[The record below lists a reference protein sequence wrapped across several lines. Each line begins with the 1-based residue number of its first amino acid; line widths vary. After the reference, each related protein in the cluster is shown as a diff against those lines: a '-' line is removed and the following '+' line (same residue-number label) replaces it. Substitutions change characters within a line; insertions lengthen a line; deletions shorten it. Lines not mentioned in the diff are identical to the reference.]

1 MKETLQTAM
10 EADIK
15 DTEANEA
22 LTRVAREMA
31 TAMARHMLY
40 EGGEADADIYM
51 RQMYTTLKALT
62 AAGLV
67 VLPTDPPDEWWAAV
81 LGPLM
86 DEASPMRRAYRA
98 MIAAV
103 YGGGMP

>member
-1 MKETLQTAM
+1 MKETFQTAI
-10 EADIK
+10 EADRK
-15 DTEANEA
+15 ETEANEA

-31 TAMARHMLY
+31 AAMARYMLY

-67 VLPTDPPDEWWAAV
+67 VLPADPPDEWWATV
-81 LGPLM
+81 LGPLAG
-86 DEASPMRRAYRA
+86 ELRLVRRAHRA

-103 YGGGMP
+103 YGGDIP